1 MQSMVRPL
9 VDDERAIADI
19 AEVADWRRI
28 GGPQTGETGPMMVR
42 ALIQR
47 VKNATG
53 WKPWESRRRSTI
65 DEALDGWGFLTRRRT
80 EMAVYDDLILP
91 HSPFSGWI
99 AYGIGP
105 DDISAAEL
113 GLDEHWPAK
122 FDLAR
127 RAWGRPDYVGSDSDT
142 GFVDQW
148 APGAGTGRRHLAVWA
163 RPGAEFHLYSTKP
176 TKDPL
181 SVSVGVNYAVYL
193 DKGMT

>member
-9 VDDERAIADI
+9 DDDERAMADI
-19 AEVADWRRI
+19 ADVADWRRV

-47 VKNATG
+47 VRNATG

-65 DEALDGWGFLTRRRT
+65 DDALDGWGFLTRRRT
-80 EMAVYDDLILP
+80 EMAAYDDLILP

-105 DDISAAEL
+105 DDISAAES
-113 GLDEHWPAK
+113 GLDEHWPVK
-122 FDLAR
+122 LALAGR
-127 RAWGRPDYVGSDSDT
+127 CWGRPDYLGSDADPE
-142 GFVDQW
+142 FVDQW
-148 APGAGTGRRHLAVWA
+148 APGAGIGRRHLAVWA

-193 DKGMT
+193 DKGTT